1 MVFRKMTLKHH
12 HLVFLIILSM
22 SLTSITGLFL
32 FNSDVIFVFAKYSQD
47 TARDYKIIKLDND
60 LVQIFNTNE
69 TKNISF
75 PNFEKN
81 YLGTIADGVSNFS

>member
-60 LVQIFNTNE
+60 LVQIFNANE
-69 TKNISF
+69 TKNILFLTS
-75 PNFEKN
+75 KK
-81 YLGTIADGVSNFS
+81 TIWGL